1 VQFVSKNHFQKN
13 FTNSGLQFREKDS
26 EVKQA
31 TTKTRKETSNM
42 KKEKRNR
49 LLSHLRSSFCA
60 LAIAGV
66 SLVWTSTPASAGT
79 FIPTAS
85 EPFGTFGDVQYVRY
99 TGRFVGTTAPTGL
112 GAYRMAF
119 EIVAPANPA
128 LGNGT
133 VLIEPPHSGF
143 GSAGRDVV
151 LGRDFVFGHGFSY
164 ATVGFGTFGL
174 NILDPTATD
183 LILAGQPVGN
193 LGPDPVTD
201 FDILVQFVNALE
213 SDPFAVGALGSIE
226 RKYGYG
232 VSQTS
237 GVWQV
242 VFHRPGGQG
251 LLDFTLLH
259 IDLWRPVFI
268 DDPFAPELLEILPE
282 EFTPLTGIG
291 KVIWVESEGD
301 QLISAG
307 TSAQLRRAVVG
318 PDADPTQYRLYEVA
332 GAPHFSGTPDDPL
345 PPPFNPLARDVAGV
359 VRAMFLAGDQW
370 VHAGTP
376 PPPSALL
383 APAPPGAIDPVY
395 GFETGIA
402 RDANLNALGGIRF
415 PDVEVG
421 RAWFIASLVD
431 DGIPLLVG
439 LWFDLQCVPPGD
451 GSPRFTDHGD
461 YVSRVVHQ
469 ANALRNG
476 GYLLE
481 ADAEA
486 LKQQAAE
493 SEVGKPGTC
502 SQ

>member
-1 VQFVSKNHFQKN
+1 
-13 FTNSGLQFREKDS
+13 
-26 EVKQA
+26 
-31 TTKTRKETSNM
+31 M
-42 KKEKRNR
+42 KKGNRNP
-49 LLSHLRSSFCA
+49 LLSHLRTSFFA
-60 LAIAGV
+60 LAIAGM
-66 SLVWTSTPASAGT
+66 SLVWTSTSASAAC
-79 FIPTAS
+79 FIDTAS
-85 EPFGTFGDVQYVRY
+85 EPFGTFGEVEYMRY
-99 TGRFVGTTAPTGL
+99 TGRFVGTTAL
-112 GAYRMAF
+112 GDYRMAF
-119 EIVAPANPA
+119 EIVAPAYPA

-133 VLIEPPHSGF
+133 VLIEPPHVTF
-143 GSAGRDVV
+143 GPAGRDLV
-151 LGRDFVFGHGFSY
+151 LGRDFFFGHGFSY
-164 ATVGFGTFGL
+164 AAVGFGTFGL

-183 LILAGQPVGN
+183 LILTGESVAD

-232 VSQTS
+232 VSQTAA
-237 GVWQV
+237 VWQV
-242 VFHRPGGQG
+242 VFHRPGGQD

-268 DDPFAPELLEILPE
+268 DDPFAPQILEILPE
-282 EFTPLTGIG
+282 EFTPLIGIG

-301 QLISAG
+301 QLLSAG
-307 TSAQLRRAVVG
+307 TSAQLRRTVVG
-318 PDADPTQYRLYEVA
+318 PDADLAHYRLYEIA

-345 PPPFNPLARDVAGV
+345 PPPFNPLALDLAGV
-359 VRAMFLAGDQW
+359 ARAMFLAGDQW
-370 VHAGTP
+370 VRAGTP
-376 PPPSALL
+376 PPPSVLL
-383 APAPPGAIDPVY
+383 ASAPPGTIDPVY

-402 RDANLNALGGIRF
+402 RDDNLNALGGIRF

-431 DGIPLLVG
+431 QGVPLLVG
-439 LWFDLQCVPPGD
+439 LWFDLQCVPRGD
-451 GSPRFTDHGD
+451 GSPRFADHGD

-486 LKQQAAE
+486 LKEQAAE
-493 SEVGKPGTC
+493 SEVGMPGTC

>member
-1 VQFVSKNHFQKN
+1 MK
-13 FTNSGLQFREKDS
+13 
-26 EVKQA
+26 
-31 TTKTRKETSNM
+31 TSNCFN
-42 KKEKRNR
+42 RNR
-49 LLSHLRSSFCA
+49 LLSLLSTSFCA
-60 LAIAGV
+60 LAITGV
-66 SLVWTSTPASAGT
+66 SLVWTSTSA
-79 FIPTAS
+79 FAACFVDTAS
-85 EPFGTFGDVQYVRY
+85 EPFGTFGGVQYVRY
-99 TGRFVGTTAPTGL
+99 TGRFVGTTAL
-112 GAYRMAF
+112 GDYRMAF
-119 EIVAPANPA
+119 EIVAPANPG

-143 GSAGRDVV
+143 GPAGRDLV

-183 LILAGQPVGN
+183 LRLAGQPVAN

-242 VFHRPGGQG
+242 VFHRPGGQS

-268 DDPFAPELLEILPE
+268 DDPFAPQLLEILPE

-301 QLISAG
+301 QLLSAG

-318 PDADPTQYRLYEVA
+318 PDADPAHYRLYEIA

-345 PPPFNPLARDVAGV
+345 PPPFNPLALDLAGV
-359 VRAMFLAGDQW
+359 VRAMFVAGDQW
-370 VHAGTP
+370 MHAGAP
-376 PPPSALL
+376 PPPSVLL
-383 APAPPGAIDPVY
+383 AQAPPGTIDPVY

-421 RAWFIASLVD
+421 RAWFVASLVD
-431 DGIPLLVG
+431 QGIPLLVG
-439 LWFDLQCVPPGD
+439 LWFDLQCVPLSD
-451 GSPRFTDHGD
+451 GSPRFADHGD
-461 YVSRVVHQ
+461 YVSRVVQQ

-486 LKQQAAE
+486 LKEQAAE